1 MRKNAFL
8 RKWLCA
14 TLSASLALSPLLA
27 NAATPTLSL
36 SNVPLVLQVKG
47 QPQVLFLVT
56 NSQSMDGN
64 LSGAIMTGSGIVAAN
79 QSSSSPVNYTVPGG
93 FTAPVTGQTSGT
105 APYTATVNGNS
116 VDNSPSRLNVAK
128 EAIQQTYAA
137 YSNVIQFGLMD
148 LGVSGNSVSVNN
160 TWVYYMS
167 GANGFQFGSSS
178 TAPSGLLAVANPCYQ
193 SSSNSCSNI
202 KNVLSNYP
210 YNISGTTSQPYLY
223 ISATSDDPSINDVLY
238 VPPKNGSLSTAN
250 LPSNILTYGGASPAN
265 PYPPN
270 YSLQQYNQGGVSE
283 VYPYSTGGLYSTSP
297 TNAGYV
303 PYTPM
308 VWYAQR
314 GFGFYGSVTNN
325 NGSPLGGNLV
335 TPVASTSSAQIT
347 AFSTALA
354 PETSDVNSAEIKADA
369 VNNSVASAL
378 QTALNYFT
386 GDSPPASSNG
396 CTPSG
401 RYIVLVTD
409 GLPTV
414 DLNGNAWPP
423 LGSAAAAGYGVT
435 ATFNTDGSLNSTND
449 QALTDTISQIQ
460 ALAKQGI
467 KTYVVGLGAGVDPSK
482 NPAAAQTLTAMAVAG
497 GTSNY
502 FPATTPAAAA
512 QQLGVILG
520 QIEAQTLSTTAV
532 ASNSTSGTANG
543 YIYQASFQS
552 KSWIGNVTATTV
564 SQQTN
569 PQTGGPQLVLGNL
582 PTWSAQTQ
590 LTNQSYSSRN
600 IATFDPTCNKGAG
613 CGIPFAWPSNTQT
626 GINTTQ
632 QGQLETGWNSLTT
645 AQQALF
651 TSSPSSTPPA
661 SYGQAVL
668 GYLQGNTAQQSPNGP
683 FRSRSGILGDI
694 VDSVPTY
701 VGVPNAGYTDPS
713 YQAFVQQQQTA
724 LGNKTMPP
732 MVYVGA
738 NDGILHAFNANT
750 GQEQFAFVPNA
761 VFPNLYLL
769 AQPSYSGNH
778 HYYADGTPAIGDVP
792 FPDTASTP
800 PVPSVSDWQTIL
812 VAGENNGGNS
822 VYALNITQPQTMTSP
837 SAVANNV
844 LWEFTDPNLGQTYGT
859 PVIARIPYQGQ
870 TIYAAIFSS
879 GYNNS
884 TQTPYLYIVNAQT
897 GALLNSVNL
906 CSYDTG
912 TCSSSQANGASSPA
926 VGSTLGNGT
935 DNRVYIGDLQGNLW
949 RIDLTAL
956 NPANGQKNVPTPVTL
971 LFKTQTLPASIN
983 GTITNLPQPITTPP
997 LVTLNPNYPAQP
1009 GLMVIFGTGQ
1019 LLQQSDLTNTQVQSV
1034 YGIWDKGTGST
1045 VTQSSLVQQTI
1056 YTTNIGATQVR
1067 LMSKN
1072 PINWST
1078 NSGWYVNLPA
1088 TGERMITNMLLYA
1101 GQVIFTTYAP
1111 TPNVCGAGGSSYLM
1125 DFNYATGTSFSS
1137 PVFDVNGDG
1146 LINSLDTV
1154 INPPSGYGPN
1164 PGGIALGSGF
1174 ASAPSLTGS
1183 FITLS
1188 QGNALKSILHQTAG
1202 MVPLY
1207 WRLLNGQ

>member
-1 MRKNAFL
+1 MRKNVLL

-14 TLSASLALSPLLA
+14 TLTVSLALSPLLA
-27 NAATPTLSL
+27 NAATPLSL

-79 QSSSSPVNYTVPGG
+79 QSSSSPMNYTVPGG

-148 LGVSGNSVSVNN
+148 LGVRGNSVYN

-167 GANGFQFGSSS
+167 GANAFQFGSSS
-178 TAPSGLLAVANPCYQ
+178 SAPSGLLAVANPCYQ
-193 SSSNSCSNI
+193 SSSNSCSDI
-202 KNVLSNYP
+202 KGVLSNSP

-238 VPPKNGSLSTAN
+238 SSG

-283 VYPYSTGGLYSTSP
+283 GYPYSTGGLYSTSP

-303 PYTPM
+303 PYSPM

-314 GFGFYGSVTNN
+314 GFGFYGYVTNR
-325 NGSPLGGNLV
+325 NGAPLGGNLV
-335 TPVASTSSAQIT
+335 IPVASTSSSQT
-347 AFSTALA
+347 NNFTTALA

-369 VNNSVASAL
+369 VNNNVASAL

-414 DLNGNAWPP
+414 DLSGNAWPP
-423 LGSAAAAGYGVT
+423 LGSAAAAGYDVT
-435 ATFNTDGSLNSTND
+435 ATFNTDGSLNTTND

-460 ALAKQGI
+460 ALAQQGV

-512 QQLGVILG
+512 QQLGAILG

-552 KSWIGNVTATTV
+552 KSWTGNVTATTV

-569 PQTGGPQLVLGNL
+569 PTTGGPQLVLGNQ

-613 CGIPFAWPSNTQT
+613 CSIPFAWPSNTQT

-645 AQQALF
+645 AEQALF
-651 TSSPSSTPPA
+651 TSTPSSTPPA

-668 GYLQGNTAQQSPNGP
+668 GYLQGNTAQQAPNGP

-724 LGNKTMPP
+724 LNNKTMPP

-800 PVPSVSDWQTIL
+800 PVPSVSNWQTIL

-884 TQTPYLYIVNAQT
+884 TQTPYLFIVNAQT

-906 CSYDTG
+906 CSYDT
-912 TCSSSQANGASSPA
+912 TACNSSQANGASSPT
-926 VGSTLGNGT
+926 VGSTYGNGT

-949 RIDLTAL
+949 RVDLSAL
-956 NPANGQKNVPTPVTL
+956 NPANGQKNVPAPVSL
-971 LFKTQTLPASIN
+971 LFRTPTLPASIN
-983 GTITNLPQPITTPP
+983 GTIVNLPQPITTPP

-1034 YGIWDKGTGST
+1034 YGVWDTGNGST
-1045 VTQSSLVQQTI
+1045 VAQSSLVQQTI
-1056 YTTNIGATQVR
+1056 YTTSIGSVQVR

-1072 PINWST
+1072 PINWP
-1078 NSGWYVNLPA
+1078 NKLGWYVNLPA
-1088 TGERMITNMLLYA
+1088 TGERMISNMLLYA
-1101 GQVIFTTYAP
+1101 GQVIFTSYAP

-1146 LINSLDTV
+1146 LINALDTV
-1154 INPPSGYGPN
+1154 TSPPSGYGPN